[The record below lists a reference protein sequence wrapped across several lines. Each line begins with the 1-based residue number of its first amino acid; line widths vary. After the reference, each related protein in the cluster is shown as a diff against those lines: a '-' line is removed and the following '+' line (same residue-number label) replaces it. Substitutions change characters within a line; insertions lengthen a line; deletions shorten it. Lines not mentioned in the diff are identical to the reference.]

1 MRYFFYCRDNPG
13 TAPLRTR
20 LSEAHQAFMDDYVPH
35 MVARGPT
42 LTEDGL
48 EATGSMHIVDLPD
61 DDAARS
67 FAFEEPNYKAGVYGD
82 VMIRRWDDTLG
93 RTMWEFDQGSEDG
106 NRFLVIEHGKVET
119 RAADAELAATH
130 RDWIDTY
137 RPQPD
142 RVRLA
147 LDRRRLTVGG
157 DRSDGRAAI
166 ACRSRRDAR
175 ERPVRRGW
183 ALRATRGPPL
193 EVRRTAL
200 GLLVGRT
207 CERSIRKTESVEQR
221 SRQLGQRLA
230 RLARR

>member
-1 MRYFFYCRDNPG
+1 MKYFFYCRDNPE

-106 NRFLVIEHGKVET
+106 NRFLVIGHGKVET

-137 RPQPD
+137 RPHLIVCGSLLTD
-142 RVRLA
+142 DGSRWVGTA
-147 LDRRRLTVGG
+147 LTVELP
-157 DRSDGRAAI
+157 SRAGV
-166 ACRSRRDAR
+166 DAMLANDPFAAAGLY
-175 ERPVRRGW
+175 EQ
-183 ALRATRGPPL
+183 L
-193 EVRRTAL
+193 EVHPWRF
-200 GLLVGRT
+200 GGR
-207 CERSIRKTESVEQR
+207 S
-221 SRQLGQRLA
+221 
-230 RLARR
+230 

>member
-20 LSEAHQAFMDDYVPH
+20 LAEAHQAFMDDYVPH

-106 NRFLVIEHGKVET
+106 NRFLVIGHGKVET
-119 RAADAELAATH
+119 SAADGELAATH

-137 RPQPD
+137 RPHLIVCGSLLTD
-142 RVRLA
+142 DGSRWVGTA
-147 LDRRRLTVGG
+147 LTVELPSRAEVDAMLANDPFGAAG
-157 DRSDGRAAI
+157 LYEQLDVHPWRFGGRA
-166 ACRSRRDAR
+166 
-175 ERPVRRGW
+175 
-183 ALRATRGPPL
+183 
-193 EVRRTAL
+193 
-200 GLLVGRT
+200 
-207 CERSIRKTESVEQR
+207 SV
-221 SRQLGQRLA
+221 S
-230 RLARR
+230 

>member
-1 MRYFFYCRDNPG
+1 MKYFFYCRDNPG

-137 RPQPD
+137 RPHLIVCGSLLTD
-142 RVRLA
+142 DGSRWVGTA
-147 LDRRRLTVGG
+147 LTVELP
-157 DRSDGRAAI
+157 SRAGV
-166 ACRSRRDAR
+166 DAMLANDPFAAAGLY
-175 ERPVRRGW
+175 EQ
-183 ALRATRGPPL
+183 L
-193 EVRRTAL
+193 EVHPWRF
-200 GLLVGRT
+200 GGRL
-207 CERSIRKTESVEQR
+207 SV
-221 SRQLGQRLA
+221 S
-230 RLARR
+230 

>member
-1 MRYFFYCRDNPG
+1 MKYFFYCRDTPE

-106 NRFLVIEHGKVET
+106 NRFLVIGHGKVET

-137 RPQPD
+137 RPHLIVCGSLLTD
-142 RVRLA
+142 DGSRWVGTA
-147 LDRRRLTVGG
+147 LTVELP
-157 DRSDGRAAI
+157 SRAGV
-166 ACRSRRDAR
+166 DAMLANDPFAAAGLY
-175 ERPVRRGW
+175 EQ
-183 ALRATRGPPL
+183 L
-193 EVRRTAL
+193 EVHPWRF
-200 GLLVGRT
+200 GGRL
-207 CERSIRKTESVEQR
+207 SV
-221 SRQLGQRLA
+221 S
-230 RLARR
+230 